1 MKRNAVSLVGLLS
14 LASLAAG
21 CAGSPTVDQVRWEIE
36 RRVPEATFEEE
47 EHIALGRIS
56 MGLARG
62 LVRMVPGK
70 MERQEALTS
79 IRRVEV
85 ATYRVSDLPDLTE
98 IDRKLR
104 FEKRLADAG
113 WAMTIRTREEGS
125 RAWMFVRDNGNGAL
139 RNLFVVEL
147 DDSELTLVRIDG
159 RLNHA
164 FAAAIADRP
173 KDAVRKVRGEDDGE
187 SEDSEPQPAGV
198 ETLP

>member
-47 EHIALGRIS
+47 EHIALGRVS
-56 MGLARG
+56 LGLARG

-70 MERQEALTS
+70 MEGQEALTS
-79 IRRVEV
+79 VRRVEV

-125 RAWMFVRDNGNGAL
+125 RSWMFVRDNGKGAL
-139 RNLFVVEL
+139 R
-147 DDSELTLVRIDG
+147 
-159 RLNHA
+159 
-164 FAAAIADRP
+164 
-173 KDAVRKVRGEDDGE
+173 
-187 SEDSEPQPAGV
+187 
-198 ETLP
+198 